1 MKALVVDYA
10 GVFTD
15 DGMPEVVA
23 TMRARGIKTALLSN
37 ADAVPA
43 GLPDVFDAVVVS
55 GVAGVAKP
63 DEAIYRHA
71 AQLLGVGP
79 GDCVFVDDVARYVR
93 GAVQVGMVGV
103 HHRDLESTVDELAV
117 LFGLAAA
124 ADQFEAEDGGGGGD
138 VE

>member
-23 TMRARGIKTALLSN
+23 KVHARGIKTALLSN
-37 ADAVPA
+37 ADTVPA

-55 GVAGVAKP
+55 GAVGVAKP
-63 DEAIYRHA
+63 DEAIYRHVA
-71 AQLLGVGP
+71 ALLGVEP

-93 GAVQVGMVGV
+93 GAVRVGMVGV
-103 HHRDLESTVDELAV
+103 HHRDLESTVDELTV

-124 ADQFEAEDGGGGGD
+124 ADQFEAQDGGGGGD